1 MSSELDQTP
10 QNHNYLSPHNFTFT
24 IKKAPHV
31 NFFIQKVNI
40 PSVDLPAVNTP
51 NPFVRIPVP
60 GEHITYGNLNINFKV
75 DEDLQNYM
83 ELYNWIVALGKPKD
97 FYEYKVI
104 EEQPKYSGNGIY
116 SDISV
121 MILSNIKNPNWE
133 VVYKDAFPISLS
145 EINFD
150 TTIESDI
157 SYITATA
164 SFRYTL
170 FDIQKVV

>member
-1 MSSELDQTP
+1 
-10 QNHNYLSPHNFTFT
+10 
-24 IKKAPHV
+24 
-31 NFFIQKVNI
+31 
-40 PSVDLPAVNTP
+40 
-51 NPFVRIPVP
+51 
-60 GEHITYGNLNINFKV
+60 
-75 DEDLQNYM
+75 M